1 MQGKTR
7 TSRKQRQ
14 DGPVLVFAALAML
27 AAVVLG
33 RPVARALTIALRPA
47 LYVILTVVTIWLAIG
62 VARFVMASPAARR
75 NYPLMVLARCRWRW
89 TCRAMALVLVDQHRG
104 RKSGKGSGE
113 GKPRVRHPRARFRAD
128 PYGVTAAVKTVPK
141 VGRAEFERAA
151 VHLADEWRC
160 CRVSVSQPGPGRLAV
175 RGLRR
180 DPLAL
185 PTSMDDA
192 PPGTYESS
200 NAVRSSDAIGQ
211 FRPYLG
217 RDEWA
222 EDRYADLSG
231 LTGITIVGLPGTG
244 KTSLV
249 LSLLWQLA
257 GTGAVQ
263 FVFIDGKG
271 GGDYSAW
278 RERAWLSSGDELP
291 DAAAVLEDV
300 HSLMRKRLGAVATGT
315 GPRNAWH
322 LGPAPDNPLIVTVI
336 DEAHTFFDLDSVKGD
351 KDADQQVRACR
362 TLTGQLVRKGRSV
375 LFVTIVIT
383 QKGTSDAIP
392 TAIRD
397 NCRLGFSFGVKTR
410 DAAVAGLGESIKE
423 YPSYCPTTL
432 RDPSMVGVCTSSL
445 PTGSDPFVRLRV
457 PEISE
462 AAAAA
467 RARETAH
474 LRTDPSNRQH
484 VGDLPALSAVAS

>member
-1 MQGKTR
+1 MQSNSR
-7 TSRKQRQ
+7 TSRNPHS
-14 DGPVLVFAALAML
+14 DGLVAVLVFLAVL
-27 AAVVLG
+27 AAVVLA
-33 RPVARALTIALRPA
+33 RPVAHALTIALRPA
-47 LYVILTVVTIWLAIG
+47 LYVISTVVLILLAFA
-62 VARFVMASPAARR
+62 VVRFARAGPAARR
-75 NYPLMVLARCRWRW
+75 NYPLMIAARLRWRW

-104 RKSGKGSGE
+104 RKSGKGTVD

-128 PYGVTAAVKTVPK
+128 PYGVSAAVKTVPK
-141 VGRAEFERAA
+141 VGRAEFEKAA

-160 CRVSVSQPGPGRLAV
+160 VRVSVSQPKPGRLIV
-175 RGLRR
+175 RGLRN
-180 DPLAL
+180 DPLAV
-185 PTSMDDA
+185 PAGMDDA
-192 PPGTYESS
+192 PPGTYESC
-200 NAVRSSDAIGQ
+200 NGVAQ

-217 RDEWA
+217 RDEYA
-222 EDRYADLSG
+222 VDRCADLSG
-231 LTGITIVGLPGTG
+231 LTGITIVGLPGMG

-278 RERAWLSSGDELP
+278 QDRAWLHCGDSP
-291 DAAAVLEDV
+291 HDAAEILRLV
-300 HSLMRKRLGAVATGT
+300 HEFMRERLGKVEAGT
-315 GPRNAWH
+315 GPRNGWH
-322 LGPAPDNPLIVTVI
+322 LGPTPDNPLIITVI

-351 KDADQQVRACR
+351 KEADQQVRACR

-410 DAAVAGLGESIKE
+410 DAAVAGLGEAIKE

-462 AAAAA
+462 SAAAA

-474 LRTDPSNRQH
+474 LRADPS
-484 VGDLPALSAVAS
+484 ALMVADPPPVPVLSVVAS

>member
-1 MQGKTR
+1 MQSNSR
-7 TSRKQRQ
+7 TSRKQRR
-14 DGPVLVFAALAML
+14 DSPVLVLAALAVL

-33 RPVARALTIALRPA
+33 RPVAHALTIALRPA
-47 LYVILTVVTIWLAIG
+47 LAVILTMVTIWLAIG
-62 VARFVMASPAARR
+62 VARFALASPAARR
-75 NYPLMVLARCRWRW
+75 NYPLMIAARLRWRW

-104 RKSGKGSGE
+104 RKSGKGRAE
-113 GKPRVRHPRARFRAD
+113 GRPRVRHPRARFRAD

-141 VGRAEFERAA
+141 VGRAEFEKAA

-160 CRVSVSQPGPGRLAV
+160 VRVSVSQPKPGRLIV
-175 RGLRR
+175 RGLRN
-180 DPLAL
+180 DPLAP
-185 PTSMDDA
+185 PTTMDDA
-192 PPGTYESS
+192 PSGTYSEPLP
-200 NAVRSSDAIGQ
+200 

-217 RDEWA
+217 RDEYA
-222 EDRYADLSG
+222 VDRFADLSG
-231 LTGITIVGLPGTG
+231 LTGITIVGLPGMG

-278 RERAWLSSGDELP
+278 QDRAWIATGDELP
-291 DAAAVLEDV
+291 AAAAALEKV
-300 HSLMRKRLGAVATGT
+300 HGLMRSRLVKVATGI
-315 GPRNAWH
+315 GPRNGWH
-322 LGPAPDNPLIVTVI
+322 LGPTPDNPLIVTVI

-351 KDADQQVRACR
+351 KEADQQVRACR

-410 DAAVAGLGESIKE
+410 DAAVAGLGEAIKE

-462 AAAAA
+462 TAAAA
-467 RARETAH
+467 RATETAH
-474 LRTDPSNRQH
+474 LRADPSEIANA
-484 VGDLPALSAVAS
+484 VGTLPALEAVAS